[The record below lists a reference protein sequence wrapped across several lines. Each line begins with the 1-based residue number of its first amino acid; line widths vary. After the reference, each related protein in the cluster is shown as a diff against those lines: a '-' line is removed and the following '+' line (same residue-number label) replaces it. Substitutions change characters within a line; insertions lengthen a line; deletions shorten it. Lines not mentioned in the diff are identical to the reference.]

1 LNANPKDVFSGTY
14 FIDGDV
20 AAAYGA
26 AAAGCKF
33 LAGYPITP
41 STEAAEAFAKL
52 APRVGALFI
61 QMEDEL
67 ASIAAVVG
75 ASWSGKKSMTITS
88 GPGFSLMMEGIGFGA
103 AIETPFVIIN
113 IQRGG
118 PSTGLPTLTSQSDFM
133 QARWGSHGDYEII
146 ALAPDSPQENFDFVI
161 KAFNLAEKYRVPVMV
176 MSDECVGHMTEKVV
190 VPEASEIEVEPR
202 RIYKGPKDQYV
213 PFRPDKD
220 LVPKMVKAGNGYQL
234 YITGLT
240 HDEKGYPLL
249 KKDFRTNPR
258 NSTAKRLVDKIRK
271 NKDKIIETQEENLED
286 AEIVVISY
294 GITSRV
300 AIRGIEKARK
310 YGIKVG
316 SLRLI
321 TVWPFPDQMISE
333 LSKKV
338 KGFVVPEINYGQIA
352 YEVERCAHGNANVI
366 LVPHG
371 GGSVHNPD
379 DIFEAIKKAAKEK
392 KKYDTLFEF
401 ETKLARLVSKEYK
414 K

>member
-1 LNANPKDVFSGTY
+1 MRINARFVNPFIQAGINVVQQIANKDV
-14 FIDGDV
+14 
-20 AAAYGA
+20 
-26 AAAGCKF
+26 
-33 LAGYPITP
+33 
-41 STEAAEAFAKL
+41 
-52 APRVGALFI
+52 R
-61 QMEDEL
+61 
-67 ASIAAVVG
+67 
-75 ASWSGKKSMTITS
+75 
-88 GPGFSLMMEGIGFGA
+88 
-103 AIETPFVIIN
+103 
-113 IQRGG
+113 RGHL
-118 PSTGLPTLTSQSDFM
+118 S
-133 QARWGSHGDYEII
+133 Y
-146 ALAPDSPQENFDFVI
+146 
-161 KAFNLAEKYRVPVMV
+161 
-176 MSDECVGHMTEKVV
+176 
-190 VPEASEIEVEPR
+190 
-202 RIYKGPKDQYV
+202 KDQPEPSYGV
-213 PFRPDKD
+213 CIIVGVYGF
-220 LVPKMVKAGNGYQL
+220 L
-234 YITGLT
+234 
-240 HDEKGYPLL
+240 KGQVVYSM
-249 KKDFRTNPR
+249 KTEV
-258 NSTAKRLVDKIRK
+258 AKRLVDKIRK